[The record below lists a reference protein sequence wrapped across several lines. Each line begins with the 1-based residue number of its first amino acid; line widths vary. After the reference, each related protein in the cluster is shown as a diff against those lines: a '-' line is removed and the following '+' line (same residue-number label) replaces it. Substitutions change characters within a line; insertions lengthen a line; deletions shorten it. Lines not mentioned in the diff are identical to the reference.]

1 MIYNLLLLL
10 QRFYLLRKDVLFVSD
25 PTLCYWSGWVVL
37 WSPWTLSITIQTV
50 LVLTDPH
57 RRLHHSLSVLWWIHA
72 LKNWYVDQRWFNVYG
87 VGSTLSQRLINV
99 SCLVG
104 CVWRQSTDFN
114 SKRGTNRN
122 DLVFWLCSFL
132 DALIR
137 NQLKTSDVILRCSA
151 KPKCIITFKAI
162 NT

>member
-1 MIYNLLLLL
+1 MCSVSILSVHCCILNSIEKRQVFWSVSASLL
-10 QRFYLLRKDVLFVSD
+10 QRFYLLKKTDFFAYD
-25 PTLCYWSGWVVL
+25 PTLCYWSGWIVL
-37 WSPWTLSITIQTV
+37 WSPWTLSITFQTV

-72 LKNWYVDQRWFNVYG
+72 LKNWNVDQRWFNVYD
-87 VGSTLSQRLINV
+87 VGSTLSQRLVNV

-104 CVWRQSTDFN
+104 CVWRQSTVSN

-132 DALIR
+132 EMHWS
-137 NQLKTSDVILRCSA
+137 K
-151 KPKCIITFKAI
+151 I
-162 NT
+162 N